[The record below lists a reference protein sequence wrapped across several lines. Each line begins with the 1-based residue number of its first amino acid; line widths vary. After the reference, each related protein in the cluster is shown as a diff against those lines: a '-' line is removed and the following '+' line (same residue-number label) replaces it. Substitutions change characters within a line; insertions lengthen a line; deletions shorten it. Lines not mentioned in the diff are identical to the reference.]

1 MALGLTQASYD
12 FMFTGFEI
20 GRNFI
25 GLDFK
30 NLGSELIFFL
40 YSAWQRAKN
49 ESKKKKRPTKE
60 TPKFVFF
67 TVFPFFPSFVELQ
80 IN

>member
-30 NLGSELIFFL
+30 NLGSELIFFCTQL
-40 YSAWQRAKN
+40 GKEQRMKV
-49 ESKKKKRPTKE
+49 KKKKDQQKKP
-60 TPKFVFF
+60 PSLSFSQYFLFF
-67 TVFPFFPSFVELQ
+67 LALWSFK
-80 IN
+80 